1 MNDFNRASGLQINS
15 NYVNIREQEAR
26 DRQALGDR
34 VDQMRRDHE
43 QAEQGRKDAAF
54 NEKIAA
60 QTEAG
65 LRANQ
70 QLQAQRMGINTG
82 QALNEAQKAQA
93 ASAKAFSNAAPQ
105 ALVDQVPVTIGG
117 IQLGPQQAKDMVA
130 QGHYTQAE
138 YAAAV
143 NAALTPYGYS
153 FR

>member
-1 MNDFNRASGLQINS
+1 MNDFSRASGLQINS
-15 NYVNIREQEAR
+15 NNVNVREQEGR
-26 DRQALGDR
+26 DRQSLEDR
-34 VDQMRRDHE
+34 VTQMRRDHE
-43 QAEQGRKDAAF
+43 QAEKDRQEVAF
-54 NEKIAA
+54 NEQIAA

-65 LRANQ
+65 LRGNQ

-93 ASAKAFSNAAPQ
+93 AGASAFNNSAPQ
-105 ALVDQVPVTIGG
+105 ALVDQLPVTIGG

-138 YAAAV
+138 YVAAV